1 MAKVIKNI
9 VMAPVAPSNKNVI
22 WIDTSSS
29 EPCLKSYIY
38 NKWIPASYP
47 SEVIEIIGGF
57 DNPYTLNKRKLIKA
71 LDNGKQLIL
80 LFQGASF
87 DPILGEDFKVYFP
100 EVIITSSGYTTISW
114 HTPSEEEEGGMLYCS
129 IVINDIN
136 NFTDNSISIIT
147 KKA

>member
-9 VMAPVAPSNKNVI
+9 VMAPVAPSNKNVL

-29 EPCLKSYIY
+29 EPCLKNYIC
-38 NKWIPASYP
+38 NKWIPASCP
-47 SEVIEIIGGF
+47 SEVIEIIGGSD
-57 DNPYTLNKRKLIKA
+57 DNPYILNKRTVLKA

-80 LFQGASF
+80 IFQGASF
-87 DPILGEDFKVYFP
+87 DPILGGNFKVYFP
-100 EVIITSSGYTTISW
+100 EVIITPSGYTTISW
-114 HTPSEEEEGGMLYCS
+114 HTPSEEEGMLYCS

>member
-29 EPCLKSYIY
+29 EPCLKSYIC
-38 NKWIPASYP
+38 NKWIPASRP
-47 SEVIEIIGGF
+47 SEVIEIIGGWD

-80 LFQGASF
+80 MFQGASF
-87 DPILGEDFKVYFP
+87 DAVLGEDFKVYFP

-114 HTPSEEEEGGMLYCS
+114 HTPDDEEGMLYCS

-136 NFTDNSISIIT
+136 NFTDNSVSIIT